1 MGNCLQALLL
11 YFSSPELAK
20 HTVYA
25 LEKPYSGAYIVTL
38 CESAMLLFTITI
50 IQFPRIKKIHNT
62 NSSNPSLTI
71 TGDGSN
77 ISSRS
82 LFVIASQRAFL
93 IAVFIGFVSWSAMAI
108 QMSGTPLAMKNVG
121 YDFIQVTTAV
131 ECHLLGMFAPSF
143 FSGTLC
149 HWFGSRLVMIAG
161 LFIQLIGIFIFQ
173 RGFEISYF
181 YLGLILVGIGWNFGY
196 VGAST
201 LLTKSYRREE
211 KTKTHSLFEG
221 IVMLSIS
228 IAFFSSAFAVQFL
241 GWKILTE
248 RLISTYVATTLLIL
262 TLDTTFVI
270 YKTKNIRAEI
280 IVDENSGI
288 Q

>member
-1 MGNCLQALLL
+1 MLFL
-11 YFSSPELAK
+11 YFSRPEIAK
-20 HTVYA
+20 HTVNT

-38 CESAMLLFTITI
+38 CESAVLLLTITI
-50 IQFPRIKKIHNT
+50 IQFPRIKKTHNT
-62 NSSNPSLTI
+62 NSSNQLQAI
-71 TGDGSN
+71 TGHDSN

-82 LFVIASQRAFL
+82 LFVIASQRTFL
-93 IAVFIGFVSWSAMAI
+93 IAVLIGFVSWSAMAI

-121 YDFIQVTTAV
+121 YDFIHVTTAV

-161 LFIQLIGIFIFQ
+161 LFIQLIGILIFQ

-181 YLGLILVGIGWNFGY
+181 YLGLIFVGIGWNFGY

-201 LLTKSYRREE
+201 LLTKSYGPEE

-228 IAFFSSAFAVQFL
+228 ISFFSSAFAVQFL
-241 GWKILTE
+241 GWKILTG
-248 RLISTYVATTLLIL
+248 RLISTYVATILLIL
-262 TLDTTFVI
+262 TLDTAFVI
-270 YKTKNIRAEI
+270 YKTRNIRAETT
-280 IVDENSGI
+280 VDENTRI